1 MQNKNITSELN
12 IQIEKV
18 SETNYSKVVAD
29 TNTTS

>member
-18 SETNYSKVVAD
+18 SETNNSKVVAD